1 MHRLLNYLLGSFI
14 QRGNLQVTTARGRTF
29 SVGDGTG
36 KRVAVRFLT
45 CSAEL
50 GLVLNPELKVGEA
63 YMNGDLIIEEGTVL
77 DLVSLA
83 VGQNHKDPQW
93 TRVQALARFLWRRLL
108 QFNPRGRAR
117 KNVAH
122 HYDLDRGLYS
132 LFLDADLQYSCAY
145 FDKPGLSLEDAQLA
159 KKRHLAAKLQLPQA
173 SPGELKPASN
183 HSASQLRVLDIGS
196 GWGGLALYLAEI
208 SKACV
213 TGVTLSAEQLGASRA
228 RAVEKGLAH
237 KCEFQ
242 LQDYRDVEGR
252 FDRIVSVGMFEHV
265 GKPHYREFFQKCF
278 DLLADDGIMLL
289 HTIGRLD
296 GPADTNQWI
305 WRYIFPGGY
314 APALSEIV
322 PFVERS
328 GFIISDVEVLRIHYA
343 ETLRHW
349 RDRFI
354 ANRDEAT
361 SIYDERFVR
370 MWEFYLSGCEA
381 FFRHGG
387 LAVFQIQ
394 LVKDINAVPLTRE
407 YMYPEQATAAGGN
420 RSFVLSKP
428 WNVGSE
434 ARSAAGPMAAPSLVH
449 FARIGQNQTAYARHA
464 DRDAQ
469 NVSGLR
475 SKKV

>member
-1 MHRLLNYLLGSFI
+1 MLAEATMHRLLKHLLGSFI

-45 CSAEL
+45 RSAEL
-50 GLVLNPELKVGEA
+50 GFVLDPELKVGEA

-83 VGQNHKDPQW
+83 LGQNHKDPQW
-93 TRVQALARFLWRRLL
+93 TRVQALARFLCRRLL

-117 KNVAH
+117 KNAAH
-122 HYDLDRGLYS
+122 HYDLDGRLYS

-159 KKRHLAAKLQLPQA
+159 KKRHLAAKLQFSQA
-173 SPGELKPASN
+173 SPGELKPGSD
-183 HSASQLRVLDIGS
+183 HSANQLRVLDIGS
-196 GWGGLALYLAEI
+196 GWGGLALYFAEI

-213 TGVTLSAEQLGASRA
+213 TGVTLSTEQLGASRA

-237 KCEFQ
+237 RCEFR

-265 GKPHYREFFQKCF
+265 SKPHYRGFFRKCF

-289 HTIGRLD
+289 HTVGRLD
-296 GPADTNQWI
+296 GPADTNPWI

-314 APALSEIV
+314 APALSEIA

-349 RDRFI
+349 RDRLI

-361 SIYDERFVR
+361 RIYDERFVR
-370 MWEFYLSGCEA
+370 MWEFYLSGFEA
-381 FFRHGG
+381 HFRYGG

-407 YMYPEQATAAGGN
+407 YMYRQQATAEAGN
-420 RSFVLSKP
+420 RSCALSKP

-434 ARSAAGPMAAPSLVH
+434 ARSAAGFKATLAHAAERLE
-449 FARIGQNQTAYARHA
+449 A
-464 DRDAQ
+464 
-469 NVSGLR
+469 
-475 SKKV
+475 

>member
-1 MHRLLNYLLGSFI
+1 MHRLLSYLLGSFI

-36 KRVAVRFLT
+36 NRVVVRFLT
-45 CSAEL
+45 RSAEL
-50 GLVLNPELKVGEA
+50 GLVLDPELKVGEA
-63 YMNGDLIIEEGTVL
+63 YMNGDIIIEEGTVL
-77 DLVSLA
+77 DLISLTLR
-83 VGQNHKDPQW
+83 QNHKDPQW

-122 HYDLDRGLYS
+122 HYDLDGRLYS

-159 KKRHLAAKLQLPQA
+159 KKRHLAAKLQLHLA
-173 SPGELKPASN
+173 SPGKLSPASN
-183 HSASQLRVLDIGS
+183 HSANQLRVLDIGS
-196 GWGGLALYLAEI
+196 GWGGLALYLAKI

-237 KCEFQ
+237 KCEFR

-265 GKPHYREFFQKCF
+265 GKPHYRGFFQKCF
-278 DLLADDGIMLL
+278 DSLADDGIMLL
-289 HTIGRLD
+289 HTVGRLD

-322 PFVERS
+322 SFVERS

-349 RDRFI
+349 RDRLI

-361 SIYDERFVR
+361 RIYDERFVR
-370 MWEFYLSGCEA
+370 MWEFYLSGFEA
-381 FFRHGG
+381 YFRYGS

-407 YMYPEQATAAGGN
+407 YMYQESDGRGGN
-420 RSFVLSKP
+420 RKLH
-428 WNVGSE
+428 
-434 ARSAAGPMAAPSLVH
+434 LV
-449 FARIGQNQTAYARHA
+449 QTMEGR
-464 DRDAQ
+464 
-469 NVSGLR
+469 
-475 SKKV
+475 